1 MPHNCWF
8 CRLQSNQMPHGVGHG
23 MRVLNYPKQDLLVA
37 SMFIC
42 LGVRRSKSSFVLLPT
57 WFLVVSTS
65 FFVSPAKWYNLR
77 RRSFGKK
84 YLVEFINC
92 INIVFLT
99 FCSRGLTSFEEC
111 ILCCETFTKNTSSKQ
126 TKFSFYI
133 CSCLFDSYSVLV
145 LSEVCIDLWKN
156 PPKNSQFLVLRVE
169 ASYTYKCWQSQFQ
182 LLTICML
189 AKPLH

>member
-1 MPHNCWF
+1 
-8 CRLQSNQMPHGVGHG
+8 MPHGVGHG
-23 MRVLNYPKQDLLVA
+23 MRVLNYPKKDLLVA

-92 INIVFLT
+92 VYCNVFLT

-111 ILCCETFTKNTSSKQ
+111 ILCCETFTKKYLFKTKKVFFVYLYLFVWFIFSSWDSAKILQ
-126 TKFSFYI
+126 NIRWCYGLW
-133 CSCLFDSYSVLV
+133 LF
-145 LSEVCIDLWKN
+145 
-156 PPKNSQFLVLRVE
+156 
-169 ASYTYKCWQSQFQ
+169 
-182 LLTICML
+182 
-189 AKPLH
+189 